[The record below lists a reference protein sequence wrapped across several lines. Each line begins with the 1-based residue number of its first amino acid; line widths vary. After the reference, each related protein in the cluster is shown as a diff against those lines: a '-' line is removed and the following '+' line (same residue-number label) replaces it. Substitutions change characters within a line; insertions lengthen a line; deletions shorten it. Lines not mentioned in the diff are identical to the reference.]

1 MREQRYIPWEWLVAA
16 AAGVMI
22 VTMGARQSLG
32 LFLAP
37 IDQSTGLG
45 IATISF
51 AMAIAQFVW
60 GAAQPIAGAIAD
72 RYGPDRVI
80 IGGLLLLSL
89 GTALTPFL
97 GTGVGL
103 IFTIGLLQAAG
114 TGAASFS
121 VLVGATMRRL
131 PVYSRGM
138 AAGVINAGG
147 SFGQFLFAPILQR
160 LIVGF
165 GWPVAMW
172 CMAVAAL
179 AITPAARVLRRP
191 AEPVATTPVGGGLGA
206 SIKSAL
212 GDRSYLLLHAGFFT
226 CGFHIAFL
234 VTHLPGE
241 INLCG
246 LPAGVASWSLAII
259 GLANIA
265 GSLLAGWGVGRYR
278 SKYILFGM
286 YASRTVLIG
295 LYLLAPKTP
304 TTFYIFAAGLGLT
317 WLATVPPTAGIVGK
331 LFGPQYISTLFGLT
345 LLSHQ
350 IGGFLGAWLGGLAM
364 TYLGNYDI
372 MWYADAA
379 LAAMAAVINLPIRE
393 PIVPREAAA

>member
-191 AEPVATTPVGGGLGA
+191 AEPSQQRLSAADSAPASNRPWAIVAIYCCTPASLRVA
-206 SIKSAL
+206 SISRFWSRTCRVKSICA
-212 GDRSYLLLHAGFFT
+212 DCPR
-226 CGFHIAFL
+226 
-234 VTHLPGE
+234 
-241 INLCG
+241 
-246 LPAGVASWSLAII
+246 ASPVVRWRSLASPI
-259 GLANIA
+259 
-265 GSLLAGWGVGRYR
+265 SLEAC
-278 SKYILFGM
+278 
-286 YASRTVLIG
+286 SRV
-295 LYLLAPKTP
+295 
-304 TTFYIFAAGLGLT
+304 
-317 WLATVPPTAGIVGK
+317 
-331 LFGPQYISTLFGLT
+331 
-345 LLSHQ
+345 
-350 IGGFLGAWLGGLAM
+350 GAWDGTEANTFCLEC
-364 TYLGNYDI
+364 T
-372 MWYADAA
+372 
-379 LAAMAAVINLPIRE
+379 
-393 PIVPREAAA
+393 PRARC